1 MWSITPPIVLSA
13 AAIVFG
19 ASVAQRAVGFGS
31 ALIAVP
37 LLAFVI
43 PTKSA
48 VVVGFLQG
56 WGLSVFVA
64 TRLRHEI
71 RWPAA
76 RRLSIGTVVGA
87 PLGVVVLSRVAGNDL
102 RLLLG
107 VSTCLAAGWV
117 IWQSRISGVGSH
129 PSRRPLWT
137 YSMGLLSGVLNTSLA
152 TSGPPLVYELRRM
165 GLVDNEFRATISTV
179 FTTANIVGLPLLLIA
194 NLVHLQ
200 DVWLVLATTPA
211 TILGIV
217 VGTYL
222 GTWLR
227 STAYLWSVDL
237 LLLATGA
244 VTILEAV

>member
-1 MWSITPPIVLSA
+1 MFSA

-19 ASVAQRAVGFGS
+19 AAVAQRAVGFGS

-56 WGLSVFVA
+56 WGVSVWVA

-71 RWPAA
+71 HWPAA

-87 PLGVVVLSRVAGNDL
+87 PLGVLLLSRVAATDL

-107 VSTCLAAGWV
+107 VSTCLAAGWI
-117 IWQSRISGVGSH
+117 IWQSRIGGAGG
-129 PSRRPLWT
+129 RRRRRALWT
-137 YSMGLLSGVLNTSLA
+137 YSMGLLSGVLNTALA
-152 TSGPPLVYELRRM
+152 TSGPPLVYELRRI
-165 GLVDNEFRATISTV
+165 GLVDNEFRATISIV
-179 FTTANIVGLPLLLIA
+179 FATANIVGLPLLLIA
-194 NLVHLQ
+194 DLVHLQ
-200 DVWLVLATTPA
+200 DVWLVLATVPA
-211 TILGIV
+211 TILGLV
-217 VGTYL
+217 VGTRL
-222 GTWLR
+222 GAWLR
-227 STAYLWSVDL
+227 STTYLWSVDL

-244 VTILEAV
+244 VTIFEAVS